1 VSVPPLTAE
10 AAQIGTDAFVV
21 SLSGELDLHTAP
33 TFEHELDQALA
44 DGGRRVVVDLV
55 GVTFIDSIA
64 LGLLTRAAK
73 RVRNKGGECVV
84 VSDDPRI
91 VRVFKITGLDR
102 IFRIERTL
110 AEAVE
115 HLARAT
121 A

>member
-10 AAQIGTDAFVV
+10 AAQIGADAFVV
-21 SLSGELDLHTAP
+21 SLTGELDLHTAP
-33 TFEHELDQALA
+33 AFERQLDQAMA
-44 DGGRRVVVDLV
+44 DGGKRVIVDLV
-55 GVTFIDSIA
+55 GVTFLDSVA

-73 RVRNKGGECVV
+73 RLRNKGGECLL

-91 VRVFKITGLDR
+91 VRVFEITGLNR

-115 HLARAT
+115 NLVAAG